1 MVMNIIVLVKLV
13 PDLVE
18 ELSIDA
24 SGTALDTAWMRMIIN
39 EFDDHA
45 IEEAILLKE
54 RTGAHVTIVSMN
66 IEGVDDLLF
75 TAAAKGADRLI
86 KLNGD
91 SENGLSNHAL
101 ARSMAAIIGGLN
113 PDLIMT
119 GVQAHNDLDGSIGP
133 QLAEYLGMPYVGY
146 VSGVNVSGDKAVVR
160 KEYPGGL
167 IGEMQCSM
175 PVLLGIQAAEQP
187 PRYVAISKV
196 RQMMKTMSIE
206 ELDLAEPDSS
216 GTPTVKR
223 MFQPEV
229 AERATMLSDNA
240 DEAAGQLINIFK
252 EMGML

>member
-1 MVMNIIVLVKLV
+1 MNIIVPVKLV

-24 SGTALDTAWMRMIIN
+24 SGIALDTAWLRMIVN

-45 IEEAILLKE
+45 IEQAIILKE
-54 RTGAHVTIVSMN
+54 QTGANVTVLSAN
-66 IEGVDDLLF
+66 IEGIDDLLF

-91 SENGLSNHAL
+91 FESGVNNHAL
-101 ARSMAAIIGGLN
+101 AREMATIIRALE
-113 PDLIMT
+113 PDLILT

-133 QLAEYLGMPYVGY
+133 QLAEYLGMPYIGY
-146 VSGVNVSGDKAVVR
+146 VSGVKVNGDKVNLR

-167 IGEMQCSM
+167 IGEIQVSL
-175 PVLLGIQAAEQP
+175 PALLGIQAAEQP

-196 RQMMKTMSIE
+196 RQMMKTVNIE
-206 ELDLAEPDSS
+206 EQDLATFDTQ
-216 GTPTVKR
+216 GAPTVNR
-223 MFQPEV
+223 MFVAEA
-229 AERATMLSDNA
+229 AERASMLSENA

-252 EMGML
+252 ELGTL